1 MAPEAS
7 LRSDGSGISAELRAQ
22 LKLALPLALG
32 QLGSQLLGLVDTAM
46 LGRYSEAALAG
57 AGVGNALLWTITMFG
72 MGVIMGLDSLL
83 PRAAGGGD
91 HRRARALLRRGY
103 ELGLLLGL
111 PLTLL
116 AALSPAFM
124 SLFGVTAEARGEG
137 TLYVFGRLP
146 QLIPV
151 LLFTASRSYLQAY
164 SFARPLVVTMVVANL
179 LNVATNGV
187 LIFGDRG
194 LEAVGLPSIGLPEL
208 GALGAAVSTTIVSWA
223 TAGLLY
229 LAARRG
235 APEPVPAEAPSVET
249 EAPTIASIVRL
260 GWPVGVQMFAEL
272 GIFALVGTLAGRL
285 GTVPAAAHTLTLS
298 LIAFAYNAIV
308 GISAA
313 TSVRVGL
320 ALGRDAPEDAR
331 RAGFLG
337 LGLGVALMIPVGLL
351 YLLIPEL
358 LARLMTDQP
367 AVIAAAVPLFYVAAM
382 FQIGDALQAIGS
394 GALRGAG
401 DTRWPMWAH
410 LSADYLLGLA
420 VALYA
425 AFYLEMGAVGLWWG
439 LAIAMTLAGAIIVL
453 RFVRVMRARMTS

>member
-1 MAPEAS
+1 M
-7 LRSDGSGISAELRAQ
+7 SAELRAQ
-22 LKLALPLALG
+22 LSLALPLALV

-46 LGRYSEAALAG
+46 LGRYSEVALAG
-57 AGVGNALLWTITMFG
+57 AGVANALLWTITMFG

-83 PRAAGGGD
+83 PRAAGSGD
-91 HRRARALLRRGY
+91 HRRASALLRRGY

-116 AALSPAFM
+116 AAASPAFM
-124 SLFGVTAEARGEG
+124 SMFGVTAEARGEA

-164 SFARPLVVTMVVANL
+164 SFARPLVVAMVVANL
-179 LNVATNGV
+179 LNVVTNGV

-194 LEAVGLPSIGLPEL
+194 LEAVGLPGIGLPEL

-223 TAGLLY
+223 TAALLY
-229 LAARRG
+229 LAARRRE
-235 APEPVPAEAPSVET
+235 PELELSSEVSEPVET

-260 GWPVGVQMFAEL
+260 GWPVGVQLFAEL

-320 ALGRDAPEDAR
+320 ALGRDAPEDAQ

-337 LGLGVALMIPVGLL
+337 LGLGVAFMIPVGLL

-358 LARLMTDQP
+358 LARLMTDRP

-382 FQIGDALQAIGS
+382 FQVGDALQAIGS

-439 LAIAMTLAGAIIVL
+439 LAIAMSLAGVIIVL
-453 RFVRVMRARMTS
+453 RFARIMRTRMRAPK